1 VTADPDLDALRRS
14 PAAHLGDLM
23 AGTGSPAS
31 VQLSELPF
39 RYQYEVSGADVRA
52 RNERGGGDQKVPAD
66 GPEPGR
72 ALGEGPR
79 YVLWLGPDW
88 HLVVDDAPVPDLP
101 AGAVDVSA
109 QRTVLE
115 LSGPL
120 VRAVLAHGCSLDL
133 HPRAFGPGS
142 CAQTMLA
149 KAQVVLHQTEPET
162 YRILVRPSFTDYLVR
177 WLLDAMTEYV
187 SETAG
192 ADP

>member
-1 VTADPDLDALRRS
+1 MTS
-14 PAAHLGDLM
+14 
-23 AGTGSPAS
+23 TGSPAS
-31 VQLSELPF
+31 VRLRELPF

-52 RNERGGGDQKVPAD
+52 RNARGGGAQDVREG
-66 GPEPGR
+66 GPEAGR

-79 YVLWLGPDW
+79 YTLWLGPDW
-88 HLVVDDAPVPDLP
+88 HLMVDDAEVPDLP

-120 VRAVLAHGCSLDL
+120 ARAVLAHGCSLDL
-133 HPRAFGPGS
+133 HPRVFGPGS

-162 YRILVRPSFTDYLVR
+162 YRILVRGSFADYLVR

-187 SETAG
+187 SHTAG